1 VWLYWQ
7 REESVASPAPALAP
21 LLYAH
26 ASRRG
31 RAWAARL
38 RGRRPLFVCTIAQTD
53 TARIAGISAAGATPA
68 LRELTPAADAEALY
82 YGSARC
88 LHGVPANPLGPPG
101 PAIITIA
108 ALRLA
113 RIPFLVVDAGT
124 RVRPQAPTIRL
135 GETPGA
141 CITGGQA
148 VPDAEG
154 LYQRGRL
161 LGAQLAACADYL
173 VLAESVPGGTTTA
186 LAVLLALGL
195 DAAGRVSS
203 SMAGNAHALKEAT
216 ARTGLQYV
224 LADEVAREPL
234 RAVAAVGDP
243 MQAVVAGLALG
254 ACRRV
259 PVVLAG
265 GTQMAAVLAL
275 VGALEARAGRR
286 LDPRRIAIATTR
298 WVLADPTADLPGLVA
313 QLGPYAV
320 LGSGLSFAA
329 SRHRPLRRYE
339 DFLVKE
345 GVGAGGAAVA
355 ATLRVDASAE
365 RLRQAVERVY
375 RRLPRDPA
383 PGRVPAPARSPAP
396 ASFDG

>member
-1 VWLYWQ
+1 M
-7 REESVASPAPALAP
+7 VASPSHRPPRPPRPEPPA

-26 ASRRG
+26 AARRA
-31 RAWAARL
+31 RALAARL
-38 RGRRPLFVCTIAQTD
+38 RGKRPLFICTIAQTD
-53 TARIAGISAAGATPA
+53 TARIPGLSAAGATPE

-113 RIPFLVVDAGT
+113 RIPVLVVDAGT
-124 RVRPQAPTIRL
+124 RVRPQAPAIRL
-135 GETPGA
+135 GEVPGA
-141 CITGGQA
+141 CLTGGQA
-148 VPDAEG
+148 VPDAAG
-154 LYQRGRL
+154 LYQRGYL
-161 LGAQLAACADYL
+161 LGAQLAGCADYL
-173 VLAESVPGGTTTA
+173 VLGESVPGGTTTA

-203 SMAGNAHALKEAT
+203 SMAANAHALKEAT
-216 ARTGLQYV
+216 ARQGLAH
-224 LADEVAREPL
+224 LDPAAVARDPL

-243 MQAVVAGLALG
+243 MQAAVAGLALG
-254 ACRRV
+254 ACGRV
-259 PVVLAG
+259 PVLLAG

-275 VGALEARAGRR
+275 VHALRRAEGRP
-286 LDPRRIAIATTR
+286 LDPRRVAIATTR
-298 WVLADPTADLPGLVA
+298 WVLHDPTADLAGLVA
-313 QLGPYAV
+313 QLGSYAV

-329 SRHRPLRRYE
+329 SRHAPLRRYE

-355 ATLRVDASAE
+355 ASLRVGASAE
-365 RLRQAVERVY
+365 RLRRTVERVY
-375 RRLPRDPA
+375 RALPRA
-383 PGRVPAPARSPAP
+383 NGSP
-396 ASFDG
+396 

>member
-1 VWLYWQ
+1 M
-7 REESVASPAPALAP
+7 READQAP
-21 LLYAH
+21 LLFAH
-26 ASRRG
+26 AAARG
-31 RAWAARL
+31 RALAARL

-53 TARIAGISAAGATPA
+53 TARIPGLSAAGATPA

-113 RIPFLVVDAGT
+113 RIPYLVVDAGT
-124 RVRPQAPTIRL
+124 RVRPQVPAIRL
-135 GETPGA
+135 GETAGA
-141 CITGGQA
+141 CITTGRA
-148 VPDAEG
+148 VPHAEE
-154 LYQRGRL
+154 LYERGRL

-203 SMAGNAHALKEAT
+203 SMAATPHGLKEA
-216 ARTGLQYV
+216 
-224 LADEVAREPL
+224 VARQGLAHVDRAAVARAPL

-243 MQAVVAGLALG
+243 MQAAVAGLALG
-254 ACRRV
+254 ACDRV

-275 VGALEARAGRR
+275 ARALRAQEGRS
-286 LDPRRIAIATTR
+286 LEPRQLAIATTR

-313 QLGPYAV
+313 QLGPYPV
-320 LGSGLSFAA
+320 LGSGLSFTA
-329 SRHRPLRRYE
+329 SRYAPLRRYE

-355 ATLRVDASAE
+355 ATLRVGATVE
-365 RLRQAVERVY
+365 QLRRAVERVY
-375 RRLPRDPA
+375 RRLPRGA
-383 PGRVPAPARSPAP
+383 PPGEETAP
-396 ASFDG
+396 

>member
-1 VWLYWQ
+1 
-7 REESVASPAPALAP
+7 
-21 LLYAH
+21 
-26 ASRRG
+26 
-31 RAWAARL
+31 
-38 RGRRPLFVCTIAQTD
+38 
-53 TARIAGISAAGATPA
+53 
-68 LRELTPAADAEALY
+68 
-82 YGSARC
+82 
-88 LHGVPANPLGPPG
+88 VPANPLGPPG

-124 RVRPQAPTIRL
+124 RVRPQAPAVRL
-135 GETPGA
+135 GEAPGA

-148 VPDAEG
+148 VPDAAG
-154 LYQRGRL
+154 LYQRGQL
-161 LGAQLAACADYL
+161 LGTQLAACADYL

-186 LAVLLALGL
+186 LAVMLALGL

-203 SMAGNAHALKEAT
+203 SMAANAHALKEAT
-216 ARTGLQYV
+216 ARAGLAH
-224 LADEVAREPL
+224 LDPAAVAGDPL

-243 MQAVVAGLALG
+243 MQAAVAGLALG
-254 ACRRV
+254 ACDRV
-259 PVVLAG
+259 PVLLAG

-275 VGALEARAGRR
+275 IHRLRAHDGRA
-286 LDPRRIAIATTR
+286 LDPRRVAIATTR

-329 SRHRPLRRYE
+329 SRHAPLRRYE

-355 ATLRVDASAE
+355 ATLRTSATAE
-365 RLRQAVERVY
+365 QLRRAVERVY
-375 RRLPRDPA
+375 RALPRSGA
-383 PGRVPAPARSPAP
+383 E
-396 ASFDG
+396 

>member
-1 VWLYWQ
+1 
-7 REESVASPAPALAP
+7 
-21 LLYAH
+21 
-26 ASRRG
+26 
-31 RAWAARL
+31 
-38 RGRRPLFVCTIAQTD
+38 
-53 TARIAGISAAGATPA
+53 
-68 LRELTPAADAEALY
+68 
-82 YGSARC
+82 
-88 LHGVPANPLGPPG
+88 

-124 RVRPQAPTIRL
+124 RVRPQAPAVRL

-141 CITGGQA
+141 CITTGRA
-148 VPDAEG
+148 VPHADD

-203 SMAGNAHALKEAT
+203 SMASNAHALKETT
-216 ARTGLQYV
+216 ARAGLQH
-224 LADEVAREPL
+224 LASDEVARAPL

-243 MQAVVAGLALG
+243 MQAAVAGLALG

-259 PVVLAG
+259 PVLLAG

-275 VGALEARAGRR
+275 ACALEAGAGRR

-298 WVLADPTADLPGLVA
+298 
-313 QLGPYAV
+313 
-320 LGSGLSFAA
+320 
-329 SRHRPLRRYE
+329 
-339 DFLVKE
+339 
-345 GVGAGGAAVA
+345 
-355 ATLRVDASAE
+355 
-365 RLRQAVERVY
+365 
-375 RRLPRDPA
+375 
-383 PGRVPAPARSPAP
+383 
-396 ASFDG
+396 

>member
-1 VWLYWQ
+1 MTKT
-7 REESVASPAPALAP
+7 VAQSARPPDPP

-26 ASRRG
+26 APRRG

-53 TARIAGISAAGATPA
+53 TARIDGISAAGATPE

-124 RVRPQAPTIRL
+124 RVRPQAPAIRL
-135 GETPGA
+135 GDTPGA
-141 CITGGQA
+141 CITTGQA
-148 VPDAEG
+148 VPHADD

-186 LAVLLALGL
+186 LALMLALGL
-195 DAAGRVSS
+195 DATGRVSS
-203 SMAGNAHALKEAT
+203 SMAGNAHALKERIASPGPCPRRSRRRR
-216 ARTGLQYV
+216 ARAAPGRRRRRRPDAGRRRRPRPRRQR
-224 LADEVAREPL
+224 ARARSCSP
-234 RAVAAVGDP
+234 
-243 MQAVVAGLALG
+243 
-254 ACRRV
+254 
-259 PVVLAG
+259 G

-275 VGALEARAGRR
+275 MHALRAAEGHP
-286 LDPRRIAIATTR
+286 LDPRRVAIATTR
-298 WVLADPTADLPGLVA
+298 WVLADPTADLPGA
-313 QLGPYAV
+313 RRPA
-320 LGSGLSFAA
+320 
-329 SRHRPLRRYE
+329 RPLRR
-339 DFLVKE
+339 
-345 GVGAGGAAVA
+345 
-355 ATLRVDASAE
+355 
-365 RLRQAVERVY
+365 
-375 RRLPRDPA
+375 
-383 PGRVPAPARSPAP
+383 AR
-396 ASFDG
+396 

>member
-1 VWLYWQ
+1 
-7 REESVASPAPALAP
+7 VAANAPP
-21 LLYAH
+21 VEPSLLYAH
-26 ASRRG
+26 APQ
-31 RAWAARL
+31 RARALAARL

-53 TARIAGISAAGATPA
+53 TARIPAISAAGATPE

-124 RVRPQAPTIRL
+124 RVRPQAPTIHL
-135 GETPGA
+135 GDRPGA
-141 CITGGQA
+141 CITTGQA
-148 VPDAEG
+148 VPDAEA

-161 LGAQLAACADYL
+161 LGAQLAGCADYL
-173 VLAESVPGGTTTA
+173 VLAESVPAGTTTA
-186 LAVLLALGL
+186 LAVMLALGL

-203 SMAGNAHALKEAT
+203 SMAANAHGLKEAT
-216 ARTGLQYV
+216 ARQGLAH
-224 LADEVAREPL
+224 LDTAAVARDPL

-243 MQAVVAGLALG
+243 MQAAVTGLAL
-254 ACRRV
+254 AAAERV
-259 PVVLAG
+259 PVLLAG

-275 VGALEARAGRR
+275 MRRLRDRDGRA
-286 LDPRRIAIATTR
+286 LDPRRVAIATTR
-298 WVLADPTADLPGLVA
+298 WVLDDPTADLAGLVA
-313 QLGPYAV
+313 QIGPYAV
-320 LGSGLSFAA
+320 LGSGLRFGA
-329 SRHRPLRRYE
+329 SRHAPLRRYE

-355 ATLRVDASAE
+355 ATLRVGATAE
-365 RLRQAVERVY
+365 QLRRAVERVY
-375 RRLPRDPA
+375 RALPRA
-383 PGRVPAPARSPAP
+383 GAE
-396 ASFDG
+396 

>member
-1 VWLYWQ
+1 MTARRLDAGSD
-7 REESVASPAPALAP
+7 EAPA

-26 ASRRG
+26 AAPRG
-31 RAWAARL
+31 RALAARL
-38 RGRRPLFVCTIAQTD
+38 RGKRPLFVCTIAQTD
-53 TARIAGISAAGATPA
+53 TARIPGLSAAGATPE

-113 RIPFLVVDAGT
+113 RIPFLVADAGT

-141 CITGGQA
+141 CITTGCA
-148 VPDAEG
+148 VPDAEA
-154 LYQRGRL
+154 LYQRGYL

-173 VLAESVPGGTTTA
+173 VLGESVPGGTTTA
-186 LAVLLALGL
+186 LTVLLALGL

-203 SMAGNAHALKEAT
+203 SMAANAHALKEAT
-216 ARTGLQYV
+216 ARQGLAHV
-224 LADEVAREPL
+224 DPAAVARAPL

-243 MQAVVAGLALG
+243 MQAAVAGLALG
-254 ACRRV
+254 ACGRV
-259 PVVLAG
+259 PVLLAG

-275 VGALEARAGRR
+275 AHALRRAEGRP
-286 LDPRRIAIATTR
+286 LDPRRVAIATTR
-298 WVLADPTADLPGLVA
+298 WVLHDPTADLPGLVG

-320 LGSGLSFAA
+320 LGSGLGFAT
-329 SRHRPLRRYE
+329 SRHAPLRRYE

-355 ATLRVDASAE
+355 ASLRTGAGAA
-365 RLRQAVERVY
+365 RLRRAVERVY
-375 RRLPRDPA
+375 RALPRGD
-383 PGRVPAPARSPAP
+383 GSP
-396 ASFDG
+396 

>member
-1 VWLYWQ
+1 MAHTL
-7 REESVASPAPALAP
+7 RTAPCTEP
-21 LLYAH
+21 LLFAH
-26 ASRRG
+26 ALRRG
-31 RAWAARL
+31 RALAARL
-38 RGRRPLFVCTIAQTD
+38 RGRRPLFVCTIAHTD
-53 TARIAGISAAGATPA
+53 TARIPSISAAGATPA
-68 LRELTPAADAEALY
+68 LRELTPAADAEALV

-113 RIPFLVVDAGT
+113 RIPYLVVDAGT
-124 RVRPQAPTIRL
+124 RVRPQAPAVRL
-135 GETPGA
+135 GDTPGA
-141 CITGGQA
+141 CITTGQA
-148 VPDAEG
+148 VPDATG

-186 LAVLLALGL
+186 LALMLALGL

-203 SMAGNAHALKEAT
+203 SMPANAHALKLAT
-216 ARTGLQYV
+216 ARAGLAHLEPAAV
-224 LADEVAREPL
+224 AADPL

-243 MQAVVAGLALG
+243 MQAAVAGLALG
-254 ACRRV
+254 AV
-259 PVVLAG
+259 PHAPVLLAG

-275 VGALEARAGRR
+275 AQAIAARDGRPLPPSR
-286 LDPRRIAIATTR
+286 VAIATTR

-320 LGSGLSFAA
+320 LGTGLSLAA
-329 SRHRPLRRYE
+329 SRYPPLRRYE
-339 DFLVKE
+339 EFLVKE

-355 ATLRVDASAE
+355 ATLRAGATPE
-365 RLRQAVERVY
+365 RLRRAVERVY
-375 RRLPRDPA
+375 ARLPRE
-383 PGRVPAPARSPAP
+383 PGPEST
-396 ASFDG
+396 G

>member
-1 VWLYWQ
+1 
-7 REESVASPAPALAP
+7 VARTAPAPP

-26 ASRRG
+26 APRRA

-53 TARIAGISAAGATPA
+53 TARIPGISAAGATPE

-124 RVRPQAPTIRL
+124 RVQPQAPTIRL
-135 GETPGA
+135 GDTPGA
-141 CITGGQA
+141 CITTGRA
-148 VPDAEG
+148 VPHADD

-186 LAVLLALGL
+186 LALMLALGL

-203 SMAGNAHALKEAT
+203 SMAANAHALKEAT
-216 ARTGLQYV
+216 ARQGLAH
-224 LADEVAREPL
+224 LDPATVARAPL
-234 RAVAAVGDP
+234 QAVAAVGDP
-243 MQAVVAGLALG
+243 MQAAVAGLAL
-254 ACRRV
+254 AASDRV
-259 PVVLAG
+259 PVLLAG

-275 VGALEARAGRR
+275 MHALRAAEGRALSPARV
-286 LDPRRIAIATTR
+286 AIATTR
-298 WVLADPTADLPGLVA
+298 WVIADPTADLPGLVA
-313 QLGPYAV
+313 QRGPYPV

-329 SRHRPLRRYE
+329 ARHAPLRRYE

-355 ATLRVDASAE
+355 ATLRAGATPDQ
-365 RLRQAVERVY
+365 LRRAAERVY
-375 RRLPRDPA
+375 RA
-383 PGRVPAPARSPAP
+383 IVMSAERS
-396 ASFDG
+396 

>member
-1 VWLYWQ
+1 MARSATRVD
-7 REESVASPAPALAP
+7 PP

-26 ASRRG
+26 APRRG

-53 TARIAGISAAGATPA
+53 TARIPGLSAAGATPA

-113 RIPFLVVDAGT
+113 RIPCLVVDAGT
-124 RVRPQAPTIRL
+124 RVRPEVPALRL
-135 GETPGA
+135 GESPGA
-141 CITGGQA
+141 CLTTGRA
-148 VPDAEG
+148 VPEAAG
-154 LYQRGRL
+154 LFERGRL

-173 VLAESVPGGTTTA
+173 VLGESVPGGTTTA

-203 SMAGNAHALKEAT
+203 SMAENAHALKEAT
-216 ARTGLQYV
+216 VRQGLAHV
-224 LADEVAREPL
+224 DPAAVARDPL
-234 RAVAAVGDP
+234 QAVAAVGDP
-243 MQAVVAGLALG
+243 MQPAVAGLALG
-254 ACRRV
+254 ACARV
-259 PVVLAG
+259 PVLLAG

-275 VGALEARAGRR
+275 MQRLEAQAGRA
-286 LDPRRIAIATTR
+286 LDPRRVAIATTR
-298 WVLADPTADLPGLVA
+298 WVLADPTADLAGLVA
-313 QLGPYAV
+313 QVGPYAV
-320 LGSGLSFAA
+320 LGSGLSFAR
-329 SRHRPLRRYE
+329 SRYAPLRRYE
-339 DFLVKE
+339 AFLVKE

-355 ATLRVDASAE
+355 ATLRVGATPE
-365 RLRQAVERVY
+365 RLRRAVERVY
-375 RRLPRDPA
+375 RALPKA
-383 PGRVPAPARSPAP
+383 EAAC
-396 ASFDG
+396 

>member
-1 VWLYWQ
+1 MPAERDAVPQ
-7 REESVASPAPALAP
+7 TAPAPAQP

-26 ASRRG
+26 APRRG

-53 TARIAGISAAGATPA
+53 TARIDGISAAGATPE

-124 RVRPQAPTIRL
+124 RVRPQAPAIRL
-135 GETPGA
+135 GDAPGA
-141 CITGGQA
+141 CITTGRA
-148 VPDAEG
+148 VPHADD

-186 LAVLLALGL
+186 LALMLALGL
-195 DAAGRVSS
+195 DAVGRVSS
-203 SMAGNAHALKEAT
+203 SMAANAHALKEAT
-216 ARTGLQYV
+216 ARQGLAHV
-224 LADEVAREPL
+224 DP
-234 RAVAAVGDP
+234 AVAA
-243 MQAVVAGLALG
+243 
-254 ACRRV
+254 
-259 PVVLAG
+259 
-265 GTQMAAVLAL
+265 
-275 VGALEARAGRR
+275 ARHA
-286 LDPRRIAIATTR
+286 
-298 WVLADPTADLPGLVA
+298 
-313 QLGPYAV
+313 
-320 LGSGLSFAA
+320 
-329 SRHRPLRRYE
+329 PLRRYE

-355 ATLRVDASAE
+355 ATLRAGATADQ
-365 RLRQAVERVY
+365 LRRAVERVY
-375 RRLPRDPA
+375 RRVVLSAER
-383 PGRVPAPARSPAP
+383 
-396 ASFDG
+396 

>member
-1 VWLYWQ
+1 
-7 REESVASPAPALAP
+7 VARAVTAGDAP

-26 ASRRG
+26 AARRG

-53 TARIAGISAAGATPA
+53 TARIPDISAAGATPE

-113 RIPFLVVDAGT
+113 HIPFLVVDAGT
-124 RVRPQAPTIRL
+124 RVRPQAPALRL
-135 GETPGA
+135 GEAPGA
-141 CITGGQA
+141 CITTGQA
-148 VPDAEG
+148 VADAEG

-161 LGAQLAACADYL
+161 LGAQLAGCADYL

-186 LAVLLALGL
+186 LAVMLALGL

-216 ARTGLQYV
+216 ARQGLARTDLQ
-224 LADEVAREPL
+224 AVAREPL

-243 MQAVVAGLALG
+243 MQAAVAGLALG
-254 ACRRV
+254 ACGRV
-259 PVVLAG
+259 PVLLAG

-275 VGALEARAGRR
+275 MHRLRAWEGSA
-286 LDPRRIAIATTR
+286 LDPRRVAIATTR

-329 SRHRPLRRYE
+329 SRHAPLRRYE

-355 ATLRVDASAE
+355 ATLRTGASAE
-365 RLRQAVERVY
+365 QIRHAVERVY
-375 RRLPRDPA
+375 RALPRSAVGAQQAAPLPA
-383 PGRVPAPARSPAP
+383 PSAHR
-396 ASFDG
+396 

>member
-1 VWLYWQ
+1 MAHPQHRKPQ
-7 REESVASPAPALAP
+7 RETVARPAPAPDPP
-21 LLYAH
+21 LLYTH
-26 ASRRG
+26 APRRG

-38 RGRRPLFVCTIAQTD
+38 RGHRPLFVCTIAQTD
-53 TARIAGISAAGATPA
+53 TARIPGISAAGATPE

-101 PAIITIA
+101 PAIITVA

-124 RVRPQAPTIRL
+124 RVRPQAPAIRL
-135 GETPGA
+135 GEAPGA
-141 CITGGQA
+141 CITTGRA
-148 VPDAEG
+148 VPHADD

-173 VLAESVPGGTTTA
+173 VLAAS
-186 LAVLLALGL
+186 
-195 DAAGRVSS
+195 D
-203 SMAGNAHALKEAT
+203 
-216 ARTGLQYV
+216 
-224 LADEVAREPL
+224 
-234 RAVAAVGDP
+234 
-243 MQAVVAGLALG
+243 
-254 ACRRV
+254 RV
-259 PVVLAG
+259 PVLLAG

-275 VGALEARAGRR
+275 MHALRAAEGRA
-286 LDPRRIAIATTR
+286 LDPRRVAIATTR

-320 LGSGLSFAA
+320 LGTGLRFTT
-329 SRHRPLRRYE
+329 SRHAPLRRYE

-355 ATLRVDASAE
+355 ATLRKGATADQLRRAAE
-365 RLRQAVERVY
+365 RV
-375 RRLPRDPA
+375 
-383 PGRVPAPARSPAP
+383 
-396 ASFDG
+396 